1 MSGISSLSSSDYGS
15 LASLVADA
23 SATSKKLDLLTA
35 QASSGDV
42 ATSYAGLGAGASVS
56 LNLNPALGHLQ
67 TWQNNIAAA
76 TGNMQVTQT
85 AMTQIQQIA
94 SDLLSQLNGLQGAD
108 GSEIDTIAASARDDL
123 SQVANLLDST
133 NGTTYVFAGTDS
145 ANPPVPDPD
154 SITSSGFFT
163 QIAAAVANLGT
174 AGASATSAAVL
185 AIGSSN
191 AAGTTPFS
199 ATIGSI
205 PLIQTGDGQM
215 QPIGLLANA
224 NATVTSTGTSTT
236 GSYMRDLMCALATV
250 GSLSSS
256 QQNDP
261 GLTDFV
267 QDTRTG
273 LTGAIS
279 AMAEDTGV
287 LGNQQTTLTTESTTL
302 QQTSTALTTQL
313 SSVQDADMAQTLSN
327 ITLVQN
333 QLQASYQLISN
344 MSALSLAKYL
354 PAG

>member
-145 ANPPVPDPD
+145 ANPPVPNPD

-287 LGNQQTTLTTESTTL
+287 LGNQQTTLTTDSTTL